1 MGGRRQGA
9 ESDSQLARR
18 AVLPLLD
25 METLTAVGAVVAA
38 CTGLVAAVAS
48 VWNAYQFSLLKGRGD
63 AVEKL
68 TTAHVNA
75 AGLHN

>member
-1 MGGRRQGA
+1 
-9 ESDSQLARR
+9 
-18 AVLPLLD
+18 

-48 VWNAYQFSLLKGRGD
+48 VWNAYQFSLLKGRVD

-68 TTAHVNA
+68 MTAHVNA

>member
-1 MGGRRQGA
+1 MF
-9 ESDSQLARR
+9 
-18 AVLPLLD
+18 D

-48 VWNAYQFSLLKGRGD
+48 VWNAYQFSLLKGRVD

-68 TTAHVNA
+68 MTAHVNA

>member
-1 MGGRRQGA
+1 M
-9 ESDSQLARR
+9 
-18 AVLPLLD
+18 LPLLD

-38 CTGLVAAVAS
+38 CTGLVAAGAS
-48 VWNAYQFSLLKGRGD
+48 VWNAYQFSLLKGRVD